1 MGKPSDNMNS
11 RVNNH
16 FRHLKDTLLANP
28 LPRRVVKNSAY
39 LFSATGLS
47 ALIGMVQGIL
57 TARLL
62 GVEKF
67 GILGAIIV
75 FTSVIN
81 RFASFRMSE
90 LVVRYVGQFEEQG
103 DQDRSAALFKGAALL
118 EMSAS
123 LVAFALIWTLA
134 PLGARWL
141 AKDPQT
147 TSWFILYGWIVIAN
161 LISESSTGLLQ
172 IFDRFRRLAWL
183 QVAASLVTLL
193 FIALATLTRGGL
205 AGILWAYIL
214 GKSVGALGFTWA
226 ALREAAA
233 RWGGKWWQT
242 PLHLLRPQLREL
254 TRFAISTNISA
265 SLSLINKDSELLW
278 ISFLRNPLETGYYK
292 LALSLVN
299 IVQMP
304 ISPLP
309 QATYPEL
316 SREMARGNWA
326 SVRTLL
332 RQGSLLAGGYTL
344 AAALG
349 LGLLGK
355 PLIRILYTEPY
366 LPAYPALLI
375 LLLGFLVAN
384 TFYWHRPALL
394 AIGRAEFPA
403 QVNFGLA
410 ILKIGGIFLFV
421 PKYGYLANAALLS
434 ASYILGVS
442 LSVFV
447 FGMTLRRKASQFA
460 RQSLP

>member
-1 MGKPSDNMNS
+1 MIGRLPDP
-11 RVNNH
+11 
-16 FRHLKDTLLANP
+16 FRKWMEKFFSNP
-28 LPRRVVKNSAY
+28 LLRRVVKNSAY
-39 LFSATGLS
+39 LFSATGL
-47 ALIGMVQGIL
+47 AAAIGMLQGIL

-62 GVEKF
+62 GVANY

-90 LVVRYVGQFEEQG
+90 LVVRYVGEFEEQG
-103 DQDRSAALFKGAALL
+103 NQRHSAALFKAAALV
-118 EMSAS
+118 EMAAS
-123 LVAFALIWTLA
+123 LVAFGLIWALS

-141 AKDPQT
+141 AKDSAT
-147 TSWFILYGWIVIAN
+147 VHWFALYGWIVIAN
-161 LISESSTGLLQ
+161 LIAESSTGLLQ

-183 QVAASLVTLL
+183 QVAGSLVTLT
-193 FIALATLTRGGL
+193 FIALAYFARGGL
-205 AGILWAYIL
+205 GAVLWAYIL

-226 ALREAAA
+226 ALREATH
-233 RWGGKWWQT
+233 RWGKGWWNA
-242 PLHLLRPQLREL
+242 PLNLLRPKWGEL
-254 TRFAISTNISA
+254 ARFAISTNISA

-309 QATYPEL
+309 QTTYPEL
-316 SREMARGNWA
+316 SRQMARGEWK
-326 SVRTLL
+326 SVRALL

-344 AAALG
+344 AAAVG
-349 LGLLGK
+349 LAVLGK
-355 PLIRILYTEPY
+355 PLIRVLYTDPY
-366 LPAYPALLI
+366 LPAYPALMI

-410 ILKIGGIFLFV
+410 ILKICGIFWLV

-434 ASYILGVS
+434 ASYLLGVGI
-442 LSVFV
+442 SVVV
-447 FGMTLRRKASQFA
+447 FGITLRRRASRVAPQGT
-460 RQSLP
+460 L